1 MQVQIGENILLVGT
15 AHVSRTSVEEVKQAI
30 KEFSPDVVAVE
41 LDETRHKAITQK
53 DEWEATPFT
62 KLLKGN
68 TLYFFLVQTLLASY
82 QRRMGM
88 EEGVEAGAE
97 MVAALQAGEE
107 AGAEVSLADRNIA
120 ITFRRAFVSMG
131 FGEKMRISWELMK
144 ALVGLEGRPDG
155 PESVDELLDQ
165 DLISTMMEELGEFA
179 PSIKS
184 VLIDERDLYL
194 STRIREAARGGKR
207 VVAVVGAGHMKGI
220 QRQLQDPEPVSLDLL
235 EEVPKKKFSP
245 GKAIAYGIPVLIL
258 ALFGLLIYD
267 ATVTG
272 EWRVVLEGFR
282 NWVLLNGAF
291 SALGALLAR
300 GHPIS
305 IVTAFLAAPITSLNP
320 TLAAGWFAGIAE
332 AWVRKPQVKDFQG
345 IAQLTTM
352 KDFFSNKVTRVIL
365 VAAFANIGSM
375 IGTFLAGADLA
386 GRVFGIFT

>member
-1 MQVQIGENILLVGT
+1 MQVQVGENILLVGT
-15 AHVSRTSVEEVKQAI
+15 AHVSRTSVEEVKDAI
-30 KEFSPDVVAVE
+30 KEFAPDIVAVE
-41 LDETRHKAITQK
+41 LDETRHKAITRK

-120 ITFRRAFVSMG
+120 TTFRRAFVSMG
-131 FGEKMRISWELMK
+131 FAEKMRISWELMK

-220 QRQLQDPEPVSLDLL
+220 QKQLQDPEPVSLDLL
-235 EEVPKKKFSP
+235 EEVQKKKFSP
-245 GKAIAYGIPVLIL
+245 GKTIAYGIPLLIL
-258 ALFGLLIYD
+258 GFFGLLIYD

-305 IVTAFLAAPITSLNP
+305 ILTAFLAAPITSLNP

-352 KDFFSNKVTRVIL
+352 KDFFGNKVTRVIL

-375 IGTFLAGADLA
+375 IGTFVAGADLA
-386 GRVFGIFT
+386 SRVIGIFT

>member
-1 MQVQIGENILLVGT
+1 MQVQVGENILLVGT

-30 KEFSPDVVAVE
+30 AEFAPDVVAVE

-155 PESVDELLDQ
+155 PESVDDLLDQ

-179 PSIKS
+179 PSIKT

-220 QRQLQDPEPVSLDLL
+220 QKQLQDPEPVSLELL
-235 EEVPKKKFSP
+235 EQVPKKRFSP

-267 ATVTG
+267 AVTTG
-272 EWRVVLEGFR
+272 EWSVVLRGFQ
-282 NWVLLNGAF
+282 NWILLNGAF

-305 IVTAFLAAPITSLNP
+305 ILTAFLAAPITSLNP

-386 GRVFGIFT
+386 GRVIGIFT

>member
-1 MQVQIGENILLVGT
+1 MQVQIGDNILLVGT
-15 AHVSRTSVEEVKQAI
+15 AHVSRTSVEEVKEAI
-30 KEFSPDVVAVE
+30 ARFGPDIVAVE
-41 LDETRHKAITQK
+41 LDETRHKAITRK

-68 TLYFFLVQTLLASY
+68 TLYFFLIQTLLASY

-97 MVAALQAGEE
+97 MIAALEAGQE
-107 AGAEVSLADRNIA
+107 AGAEVALADRDIA
-120 ITFRRAFVSMG
+120 VTFRRAFISMG
-131 FGEKMRISWELMK
+131 FGEKMRISWELLK
-144 ALVGLEGRPDG
+144 ALVGLESREQG
-155 PESVDELLDQ
+155 PATVDELLDQ

-194 STRIREAARGGKR
+194 STKIREAAQDGKR

-220 QRQLQDPEPVSLDLL
+220 QKQLEDPEPVSLDLL
-235 EEVPKKKFSP
+235 EELPKKRFSI
-245 GKAIAYGIPVLIL
+245 GKTIAFAIPILIL
-258 ALFGLLIYD
+258 GLFGLLIYD
-267 ATVTG
+267 AIQTG
-272 EWRVVLEGFR
+272 EWREVFQAFG
-282 NWVLLNGAF
+282 NWILINGAF

-300 GHPIS
+300 GHPVS

-352 KDFFSNKVTRVIL
+352 KDFFQNKVTRVIL

-375 IGTFLAGADLA
+375 IGTFLAGANLA
-386 GRVFGIFT
+386 GRVIGVFG